1 MRCACVYFLLL
12 YMYVCVYMYIYIYRI
27 IYVYI
32 HIYTK
37 RLITKNNYGVWQVW
51 NLQGRLADFGYKLPV
66 FQFESRGCLLLSQE
80 ELLLQ
85 MKSEGSVQENSLLL
99 SGGRSFCSIQAFDWL
114 GEAHHVMEHSL
125 LPLSI
130 SSKNILTE
138 TLRIMFNQL
147 SGGPKA
153 QSSWS
158 IKLTITTV
166 KLVLFCFFQK
176 IHQTEEKSKQSYER
190 LQQNV
195 EKWRD
200 DCPVVTELAD
210 QR

>member
-1 MRCACVYFLLL
+1 MC
-12 YMYVCVYMYIYIYRI
+12 MYVYIYIHTHRI

-37 RLITKNNYGVWQVW
+37 RLTIKKNYGVWQVW
-51 NLQGRLADFGYKLPV
+51 NLQGRLADWGYKLPV

-85 MKSEGSVQENSLLL
+85 MKSEASVQENSLLL
-99 SGGRSFCSIQAFDWL
+99 SRGRSFCSIQGFDWL
-114 GEAHHVMEHSL
+114 HEAHHVMESSL
-125 LPLSI
+125 LSSSI

-147 SGGPKA
+147 PGDPKA

-158 IKLTITTV
+158 IAWRERV
-166 KLVLFCFFQK
+166 NK
-176 IHQTEEKSKQSYER
+176 I
-190 LQQNV
+190 
-195 EKWRD
+195 
-200 DCPVVTELAD
+200 A
-210 QR
+210 